1 MIRLNFIL
9 RSRIYSHSVIV
20 KVLLVNMNRSEQSK
34 FLLEGPILI
43 STTKIEGD
51 EVMNHLKVKIM
62 EAVENGHLENAENTR
77 VLILSG
83 SHGDANGH
91 SGLTDIEQLKD
102 SDDKFV
108 GSITTQFYEGDC
120 RRVGL
125 KPIKPRLDIQK
136 LPLTKTAIP
145 DIMKKMEKLDL
156 RFHKNS
162 YLSDDTISKIT
173 FQVVSVAYYHKN
185 EEKFIDD
192 VQMFDPKV
200 LALAWCYSMKSD
212 VSLALRQK
220 GILARMVIEH
230 DLKEICKK
238 PNANLDDKQSEIIE
252 KVVNEKP
259 QNIILWG
266 SSGTGKTILL
276 TQALGIKASHLKRQN
291 VKVKIIISCFG
302 FLGVNPKKLMED
314 MESKY
319 ITHMKLEEGQF
330 VIFRDLC
337 RGMYI
342 LYFKDIFCSL

>member
-1 MIRLNFIL
+1 
-9 RSRIYSHSVIV
+9 
-20 KVLLVNMNRSEQSK
+20 MNKSEQSK
-34 FLLEGPILI
+34 LLLEGPILI
-43 STTKIEGD
+43 STTEIEGD
-51 EVMNHLKVKIM
+51 EVMDHLKFKIM
-62 EAVENGHLENAENTR
+62 ESVENGCLENVENTR

-102 SDDKFV
+102 SNDKFE

-125 KPIKPRLDIQK
+125 IPIKPRLDFKK
-136 LPLTKTAIP
+136 LPLTKDTIP

-162 YLSDDTISKIT
+162 YLSEDIISNIT
-173 FQVVSVAYYHKN
+173 FQVINVAYYHKN
-185 EEKFIDD
+185 REKLIDD

-212 VSLALRQK
+212 VSLALRQN

-230 DLKEICKK
+230 DMREVCKN
-238 PNANLDDKQSEIIE
+238 PNAKLDYRQAEMIE
-252 KVVNEKP
+252 KVANEKP
-259 QNIILWG
+259 QNVILWG

-276 TQALGIKASHLKRQN
+276 TQALGIKASHFKC
-291 VKVKIIISCFG
+291 KKIPMKIIVSSFG
-302 FLGVNPKKLMED
+302 CLGIQPKKLMED

-319 ITHMKLEEGQF
+319 LHHLKLENAQF
-330 VIFRDLC
+330 ILFKDLC
-337 RGMYI
+337 KGEV
-342 LYFKDIFCSL
+342 